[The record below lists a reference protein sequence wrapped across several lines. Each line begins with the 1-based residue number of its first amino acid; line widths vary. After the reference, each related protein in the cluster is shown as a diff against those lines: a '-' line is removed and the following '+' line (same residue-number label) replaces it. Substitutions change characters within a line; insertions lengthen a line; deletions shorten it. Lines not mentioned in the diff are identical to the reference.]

1 MTPPRLEQDD
11 RPDPGAGV
19 PTPPP
24 ELSDGDELGAVVGSN
39 LRRLR
44 TRNGYSLERLAKLS
58 GVSRA
63 MLGQIELGRS
73 VPTIALLWKV
83 ARALNVPFATL
94 IATRTAQAT
103 ALLRAQDAKILRSVD
118 GAFTSRALFP
128 VDAARKVE
136 FYELRIGANHVEA
149 AEAHAAGTTENL
161 VVAYGDVEITV
172 GRERHIL
179 KQGDAIHFEADVPH
193 TYRNTGPREALLY
206 LVMCYV
212 ETVG

>member
-1 MTPPRLEQDD
+1 MTPPRAEESEFPERESGLAPSIDL
-11 RPDPGAGV
+11 AG
-19 PTPPP
+19 
-24 ELSDGDELGAVVGSN
+24 GDELGAVVGSN

-94 IATRTAQAT
+94 LAARTIQST
-103 ALLRAQDAKILRSVD
+103 SVLRAQDAKILRSID

-128 VDAARKVE
+128 IDSERKVE
-136 FYELRIGANHVEA
+136 FYELRIGSRHVEE
-149 AEAHAAGTTENL
+149 AESHAAGTTENL
-161 VVAYGDVEITV
+161 VVARGEVEIV
-172 GRERHIL
+172 AGRERHLL

-193 TYRNTGPREALLY
+193 TYRNGGETEALLY
-206 LVMCYV
+206 LVMHYV
-212 ETVG
+212 ETIG

>member
-1 MTPPRLEQDD
+1 MIPPRLDEIDVLD
-11 RPDPGAGV
+11 AESKAAL
-19 PTPPP
+19 PTV
-24 ELSDGDELGAVVGSN
+24 ELDGSDELAAVVGGN

-94 IATRTAQAT
+94 MATRALQSTAV
-103 ALLRAQDAKILRSVD
+103 LRALDAKILRSAD

-128 VDAARKVE
+128 VDSERKVE
-136 FYELRIGANHVEA
+136 FYELRVGPRHVEA

-161 VVAYGDVEITV
+161 VVAQGEVEIDV
-172 GRERHIL
+172 GRERYLL

-193 TYRNTGPREALLY
+193 TYRNAGEGEALLY
-206 LVMCYV
+206 LVMTYV
-212 ETVG
+212 ETIG